1 MNRFKIL
8 DYFSNSNI
16 CKWIESFKES
26 EKWDSDQIN
35 NYQNIQLKRLL
46 NHAFNNTQYYLNYDI
61 DIREIDLNDLSLL
74 PIIRR
79 QDIVNNLKS
88 MKSSNIKKYSPM
100 LRSTGGTTGVPLK
113 YFSDKNSWSLG
124 WALKYRDWSYGN
136 YKIGNKMAFLAG
148 ASLIPNQGVDIKR
161 KIWNYINGFVPLST
175 THYNNTILEEYFN
188 IIKQKEINFLRGYP
202 TSILSFAEYI
212 KKNNKKLN
220 IKSIFTTAEVLQ
232 SEHKIFIEDI
242 FNCKVFDQYGC
253 ADAGAHASQCDFSK
267 GYHVSFESSIC
278 EIVNIEK
285 NYDGKKIGELV
296 YTNLTNYAMPTIR
309 YAPGDFAEITDQG
322 QCDCGRNT
330 LKINK
335 IIGRTTERI
344 RFSNGNILAGPA
356 FTLIF
361 RKFNLIKYQLVQND
375 PNSLD
380 VNLVV
385 NKQFKINEEKQI
397 IETLK
402 YHCGNDVDISL
413 NYLKQIDT
421 PQSAKHKFI
430 ISNVI

>member
-16 CKWIESFKES
+16 CKWIESFKDS

-113 YFSDKNSWSLG
+113 YFSDKNSWGLG

-322 QCDCGRNT
+322 QCD
-330 LKINK
+330 
-335 IIGRTTERI
+335 
-344 RFSNGNILAGPA
+344 
-356 FTLIF
+356 
-361 RKFNLIKYQLVQND
+361 
-375 PNSLD
+375 
-380 VNLVV
+380 
-385 NKQFKINEEKQI
+385 
-397 IETLK
+397 
-402 YHCGNDVDISL
+402 
-413 NYLKQIDT
+413 
-421 PQSAKHKFI
+421 
-430 ISNVI
+430 